1 MTTIHILDNDVE
13 SIKKYIA
20 LGRKKFNF
28 TINIEKDTN
37 STPKREYKPLSSSLD
52 KKLRSLKATNI
63 QRANKLNKAR
73 KELYSP
79 NLSLKCNF
87 SSKKLYLIFSYI
99 ATFWWKTS

>member
-37 STPKREYKPLSSSLD
+37 STPKREYKPLSSSID

-73 KELYSP
+73 KELNSLLNP
-79 NLSLKCNF
+79 NLTLEEAKEQYFN
-87 SSKKLYLIFSYI
+87 SK
-99 ATFWWKTS
+99 AN